1 MQIYYCH
8 YFLLNHISYQKS
20 HMYIIT
26 YQKGGITTKNV
37 FELDYTQLKNNC
49 SPCDFS
55 FQTTKE
61 LTALEGIIGQERAVK
76 AFDFGLAVK
85 MKGYN
90 IYMSGPSG
98 TGKTTYAC
106 RSTKEKAAKEP
117 VPSDWCYVYNFQNPK
132 NPIALS
138 FQPGRGKQFK
148 EDMEKLVTALKKE
161 LQKVFHSDDYEKQ
174 KLAIAHTFEKKQ
186 DAFLDEMDAT
196 AAEYDFYVKRSD
208 SSLYFLPLVNGEPL
222 EEEALASL
230 SEEENERIETNSRIL
245 QEKTG
250 PILREIQNCDKECEH
265 QLDELERKIGLD
277 AIGHYFEEISA
288 SYQNDDRV
296 VSYIQE
302 VRKDILEHLD
312 QFMDTEDAESDV
324 LASLL
329 PMLNKKTEEDVT
341 LKYRVNLIVDH
352 SQTQGAPVVVSF
364 NPTYSNLMGDT
375 EYDSE
380 FGNLTTDFMKIKG
393 GLFHQANGG
402 YLIVQAHDILSAP
415 QAWEALRR
423 VIKTK
428 EINMD
433 SIRELTSV
441 NTAPTLKPEPIPAQ
455 FKVIMIGSDY
465 FYDVLSQCDEEFDKF
480 FKIHAQF
487 DYEMPRTHENIMK
500 IAEFI
505 KGFVKRENSLEFDV
519 SAVCAIIDYSTRSAS
534 RQDRLSTRFNYL
546 SEILG
551 EAFTWASLEQAAI
564 ITAEHIQKAISEKEM
579 RRSFYKEKL
588 EEMLDEG
595 VIMIDTVGSEIG
607 QINGLAVLD
616 MGNFCFGTPSRITAT
631 TYVGKSGIVN
641 IEKEARMSGQ
651 THDKGIQIITGFLGQ
666 TYAQKFPMALSC
678 RVCFEQNYN
687 GIDGDSASSTEL
699 YCIISSLSELPI
711 RQDLAVTGSVN
722 QKGEIQAIGGVT
734 HKIEGFFDLCKKR
747 GLTGTQGVIIPVS
760 NVKDLVLNDEVV
772 TAVKNRDFHI
782 YPITH
787 INEGIELLMQYP
799 AGEKDIDGNF
809 PPDSVH
815 GKVYAKLKKFVKM
828 SQLKN

>member
-1 MQIYYCH
+1 
-8 YFLLNHISYQKS
+8 
-20 HMYIIT
+20 MY
-26 YQKGGITTKNV
+26 
-37 FELDYTQLKNNC
+37 ELDDTQLKNTC
-49 SPCDFS
+49 SPKDFS

-61 LTALEGIIGQERAVK
+61 LTSLEGIIGQERAVK
-76 AFDFGLAVK
+76 AFDFGLAMK

-138 FQPGRGKQFK
+138 FKPGIGKQFK
-148 EDMEKLVTALKKE
+148 EDMEKLVTALTKE

-174 KLAIAHTFEKKQ
+174 KLSITHTFEKKQ

-222 EEEALASL
+222 EDEALSSL
-230 SEEENERIETNSRIL
+230 SEEENEKIENNSRIL

-250 PILREIQNCDKECEH
+250 PILREIQNCEKECEK
-265 QLDELERKIGLD
+265 QLDELDRKMGLD
-277 AIGHYFEEISA
+277 AIGTYIREISD
-288 SYQNDDRV
+288 SYQDYERV
-296 VSYIQE
+296 TSYIEE
-302 VRKDILEHLD
+302 VQKDILEHLD
-312 QFMDTEDAESDV
+312 QFMDTQESETEV

-329 PMLNKKTEEDVT
+329 PMLNKKTEEDTT

-352 SQTQGAPVVVSF
+352 SQTKGAPVVVTF

-465 FYDVLSQCDEEFDKF
+465 FYEVLSQCDEEFDKF
-480 FKIHAQF
+480 FKIRAEF
-487 DYEMPRTHENIMK
+487 DYEMSRTRENILK
-500 IAEFI
+500 IAEFV
-505 KGFVKRENSLEFDV
+505 KGFVEREQTLDFDV
-519 SAVCAIIDYSTRSAS
+519 SAVCAIIEYSTRHAAN
-534 RQDRLSTRFNYL
+534 QEKLSTRFNYL

-551 EAFTWASLEQAAI
+551 EAFTWATLEDASI
-564 ITAEHIQKAISEKEM
+564 VTAQHIHKAIYEKEQ
-579 RRSFYKEKL
+579 RDSLYKEKY
-588 EEMLDEG
+588 EEMLDKNI
-595 VIMIDTVGSEIG
+595 IMIDVTGSEIG

-616 MGNFCFGTPSRITAT
+616 MGSFAFGMPSRITAT

-651 THDKGIQIITGFLGQ
+651 THDKGVQIITGFLGQ
-666 TYAQKFPMALSC
+666 TYAQKFPMSLSC

-747 GLTGTQGVIIPVS
+747 GLTGKQGVLIPVS
-760 NVKDLVLNDEVV
+760 NIKDLVLNDEVV
-772 TAVKNRDFHI
+772 NAVKNGDFHI

-799 AGEKDIDGNF
+799 AGEKNEEGNF

-815 GKVYAKLKKFVKM
+815 GKVYAKLKEFALA
-828 SQLKN
+828 SQIKK

>member
-1 MQIYYCH
+1 MR
-8 YFLLNHISYQKS
+8 K
-20 HMYIIT
+20 IT
-26 YQKGGITTKNV
+26 
-37 FELDYTQLKNNC
+37 ELDYTQLKNIC
-49 SPCDFS
+49 SPETFT
-55 FQTTKE
+55 FETTGE
-61 LTALEGIIGQERAVK
+61 LKTLDGIIGQDRAVK
-76 AFDFGLAVK
+76 SFDFGLEVK

-106 RSTKEKAAKEP
+106 RSAKRKAATEP
-117 VPSDWCYVYNFQNPK
+117 IPHDWCYVYNFQNPK

-138 FQPGRGKQFK
+138 FEAGVGKQFK
-148 EDMEKLVTALKKE
+148 EDMDKLVATLKKE
-161 LQKVFHSDDYEKQ
+161 LQKVFHSEDYEKQ
-174 KLAIAHTFEKKQ
+174 KLAITHDFEKKQ
-186 DAFLDEMDAT
+186 NALLDEMDAT
-196 AAEYDFYVKRSD
+196 AAEYDFYVKRTD
-208 SSLYFLPLVNGEPL
+208 TSLYFLPLVNGEPL
-222 EEEALASL
+222 EDDAINAL
-230 SEEENERIETNSRIL
+230 SEDEKENIDNNSQIL

-250 PILREIQNCDKECEH
+250 PILREIQNCEKDCEQ
-265 QLDELERKIGLD
+265 QLDELDHKVGMS
-277 AIGHYFEEISA
+277 AIGDYIAEISA
-288 SYQNDDRV
+288 SYIAYDRAV
-296 VSYIQE
+296 AFIKEVQE
-302 VRKDILEHLD
+302 DVLDHLV
-312 QFMDTEDAESDV
+312 QFMDSEEPETDV

-329 PMLNKKTEEDVT
+329 PMLNKKSEEDAT

-352 SQTQGAPVVVSF
+352 SETKGAPVVVTF
-364 NPTYSNLMGDT
+364 NPTYSNLMGET

-433 SIRELTSV
+433 SIRELTGNNV
-441 NTAPTLKPEPIPAQ
+441 APTLKPEPIPAEL
-455 FKVIMIGSDY
+455 KVIMIGSDY
-465 FYDVLSQCDEEFDKF
+465 FYEVLSQCDEEFDKF
-480 FKIHAQF
+480 FKIRAEF
-487 DYEMPRTHENIMK
+487 DYEMPRTNENIYK
-500 IAEFI
+500 IAEFV
-505 KGFVKRENSLEFDV
+505 KGFVEREHTLEFDV

-534 RQDRLSTRFNYL
+534 RQDKLSTRFNYL

-551 EAFTWASLEQAAI
+551 EAFTWAQLENASI
-564 ITAEHIQKAISEKEM
+564 ITAEHIQKAIYEKEQ

-588 EEMLDEG
+588 EEMLDED
-595 VIMIDTVGSEIG
+595 VIMIDTTGSEIG

-616 MGNFCFGTPSRITAT
+616 MGNYAFGTPSRITAT

-699 YCIISSLSELPI
+699 YCIISSLSDLPI

-772 TAVKNRDFHI
+772 TAVKNGVFHI

-799 AGEKDIDGNF
+799 AGEKNEQGEF
-809 PPDSVH
+809 PENSVH
-815 GKVYAKLKKFVKM
+815 GKVYKKLKDFAEA
-828 SQLKN
+828 SQNKNY

>member
-1 MQIYYCH
+1 M
-8 YFLLNHISYQKS
+8 
-20 HMYIIT
+20 
-26 YQKGGITTKNV
+26 KNI
-37 FELDYTQLKNNC
+37 C
-49 SPCDFS
+49 SPNDFN

-61 LTALEGIIGQERAVK
+61 LTSLEGIIGQERAVK
-76 AFDFGLAVK
+76 AFDFGLAMK

-106 RSTKEKAAKEP
+106 RSAKEKAAKEP
-117 VPSDWCYVYNFQNPK
+117 VPSDWCYVYNFENPK

-138 FQPGRGKQFK
+138 LNPGMGKQFK
-148 EDMEKLVTALKKE
+148 EDMEKLVTTLKKE
-161 LQKVFHSDDYEKQ
+161 LQKVFRSDEYEKQ
-174 KLAIAHTFEKKQ
+174 KLFITHTFEKKQ
-186 DAFLDEMDAT
+186 DVFLAEMDAT
-196 AAEYDFYVKRSD
+196 AAEHDFYVKRSD

-222 EEEALASL
+222 DEDALASL
-230 SEEENERIETNSRIL
+230 APEENERIEVNSRIL

-250 PILREIQNCDKECEH
+250 PILREIQNCENECEE
-265 QLDELERKIGLD
+265 QLKELDHDMGMR
-277 AIGHYFEEISA
+277 AI
-288 SYQNDDRV
+288 QN
-296 VSYIQE
+296 YIQE
-302 VRKDILEHLD
+302 VCDSYKDYKRIVSYVENIQKDILEHLE
-312 QFMDTEDAESDV
+312 QFMDTQEPESDV
-324 LASLL
+324 LNSLL
-329 PMLNKKTEEDVT
+329 PMLNKKTDEDVT

-352 SQTQGAPVVVSF
+352 SQTKGAPVVVTF

-441 NTAPTLKPEPIPAQ
+441 NTAPTLKPEPIPAH

-465 FYDVLSQCDEEFDKF
+465 FYEVLSQCDEEFDKF
-480 FKIHAQF
+480 FKIRAEF
-487 DYEMPRTHENIMK
+487 DYEMSRTKENILK
-500 IAEFI
+500 IAEFV
-505 KGFVKRENSLEFDV
+505 KGFVEREHTLEFDV
-519 SAVCAIIDYSTRSAS
+519 SAICSIIEYSTRFAAN
-534 RQDRLSTRFNYL
+534 QNKLSTRFNYL

-551 EAFTWASLEQAAI
+551 EAFTWATIENASI
-564 ITAEHIQKAISEKEM
+564 ITSRHIQKAIYEKEQ
-579 RRSFYKEKL
+579 RNSLYKEKY
-588 EEMLDEG
+588 EEMLDTNI
-595 VIMIDTVGSEIG
+595 IMIDVTCSEIG

-616 MGNFCFGTPSRITAT
+616 MGNFAFGMPSRITAT

-666 TYAQKFPMALSC
+666 TYAQKFPLSLSC

-699 YCIISSLSELPI
+699 YCIISSLAELPI

-760 NVKDLVLNDEVV
+760 NTKDLVLNDEVIE
-772 TAVKNRDFHI
+772 AVKNGDFHI
-782 YPITH
+782 YPISH
-787 INEGIELLMQYP
+787 INQGIELLMQYP
-799 AGEKDIDGNF
+799 AGEKNEHGEF

-815 GKVYAKLKKFVKM
+815 GKVYAKLKEFVHA
-828 SQLKN
+828 SQNSTKS